1 MVFLTNKDW
10 KVLITFVRH
19 VFNLSNQVFNI
30 QLLKTFKNLSKFLFI
45 LLQSQFRQ
53 SGTYVI
59 SSYQDFIAKNF
70 EKSAGFDSTDKLV
83 MLFLITLFLL
93 RVSTRSREASSFS
106 SDFGRFVKF
115 KMKAGKTLSASKDG
129 NDREQLSQI

>member
-1 MVFLTNKDW
+1 MFLTNKDW

-53 SGTYVI
+53 SGTYVTLKYHDLEI
-59 SSYQDFIAKNF
+59 KKLQENA
-70 EKSAGFDSTDKLV
+70 KLV
-83 MLFLITLFLL
+83 E
-93 RVSTRSREASSFS
+93 EAEF
-106 SDFGRFVKF
+106 
-115 KMKAGKTLSASKDG
+115 
-129 NDREQLSQI
+129 IWP

>member
-1 MVFLTNKDW
+1 ML
-10 KVLITFVRH
+10 LTFVRH

-59 SSYQDFIAKNF
+59 SSYYYFKAKKF
-70 EKSAGFDSTDKLV
+70 QKTAGFACVVKLV

-115 KMKAGKTLSASKDG
+115 KMKVGKTLSASKDG